1 VSVLSFFKPKKSAP
15 VARERLQIMLA
26 HERAMRGRPDLLNVL
41 REEILAVVAKHVEVE
56 SEKVQVKMNR
66 SDALSTL
73 EIDIEIP
80 NMARARIAVNM

>member
-1 VSVLSFFKPKKSAP
+1 MSVLNFLRARKSAP

-41 REEILAVVAKHVEVE
+41 REEILAVVAKHVEIE
-56 SEKVQVKMNR
+56 DERVQVKMNR
-66 SDALSTL
+66 GPDLSTL

-80 NMARARIAVNM
+80 NVAHARIAVNM